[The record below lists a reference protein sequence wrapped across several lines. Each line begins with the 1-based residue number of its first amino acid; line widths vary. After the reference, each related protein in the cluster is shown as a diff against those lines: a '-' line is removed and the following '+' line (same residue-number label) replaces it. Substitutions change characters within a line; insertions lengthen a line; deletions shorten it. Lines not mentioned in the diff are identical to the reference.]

1 MPSSC
6 RDGGDLC
13 TVVGLLQP
21 AGKTMQLI
29 AISGSL
35 RAASLNTRLIDLIVD
50 TAPDG
55 VRIEKATLHGIPLY
69 DGDLEESAGIPDA
82 VTGLRARIKAA
93 DGMIIVTPE
102 YNAAMPGV
110 LKNAL
115 DWLTRPGSEMKP
127 TFGHRPT
134 ALAGATPG
142 AFGTAFAQAGS
153 LINLRQLGCKLFPD
167 YLRVSKAN
175 ELLADDGA
183 ADEKLRQQVENFVR
197 GFADFT
203 RG

>member
-1 MPSSC
+1 MN
-6 RDGGDLC
+6 
-13 TVVGLLQP
+13 
-21 AGKTMQLI
+21 LI
-29 AISGSL
+29 IISGSL
-35 RAASLNTRLIDLIVD
+35 RAASLNTRLLDLMMQV
-50 TAPDG
+50 APDG
-55 VRIEKATLHGIPLY
+55 IRIDKATLEGIPLY
-69 DGDLEESAGIPDA
+69 NGDVEEQHGIPAA
-82 VTGLRARIKAA
+82 VESLRGRIKAA

-153 LINLRQLGCKLFPD
+153 LINLRQLGCQLYPD
-167 YLRVSKAN
+167 YLRVAR
-175 ELLADDGA
+175 ADQLMPVGGDVDA
-183 ADEKLRQQVENFVR
+183 KLREQVGAFVEGFVEFVR
-197 GFADFT
+197 G
-203 RG
+203 